1 MFGMAQISATRR
13 GGRKEE
19 VDAVVISPVVQCI
32 HSAGQAAGPLVCQA
46 GVATS
51 ASVG

>member
-1 MFGMAQISATRR
+1 MFGMAQISGTRR

-19 VDAVVISPVVQCI
+19 VDAVVIRPGVERI
-32 HSAGQAAGPLVCQA
+32 HSAGQAAGPLACQA
-46 GVATS
+46 EVATS